1 MSSLCKMSLVIAEI
15 ALHCDL
21 IGYVDI
27 MHGCLPLSLLRY
39 QQTFCVSMHSRM
51 GGASWMKKLVSKLLD
66 MSHSQ
71 WLFRNFSLHNK
82 VKGHLH
88 LSHQAEVL
96 AEIAILATK
105 RPEDIP
111 VESKFLLELEVV
123 DLDRSPLSQQEYW
136 VAAMRAALVAGRRRC
151 RPHRSKHGPIPPTS
165 TTSLRTQRNLHRF
178 RWRINQLL

>member
-1 MSSLCKMSLVIAEI
+1 MAAYHYLFFATSKHSAF
-15 ALHCDL
+15 
-21 IGYVDI
+21 
-27 MHGCLPLSLLRY
+27 R
-39 QQTFCVSMHSRM
+39 FSMHSRM
-51 GGASWMKKLVSKLLD
+51 GGASWMKKFVPKLLD

-123 DLDRSPLSQQEYW
+123 DLDRSSLSQQEYW

-151 RPHRSKHGPIPPTS
+151 RPHRSKHGSSECTGPW
-165 TTSLRTQRNLHRF
+165 F
-178 RWRINQLL
+178 LLASCHSR